1 LLQDAWVFDHVA
13 LRASDLAESERFYRL
28 VLSALDVGPPHM
40 HELGPEWDDFAVG
53 QAGPSHPPTRRMHVG
68 FTARSRGAVDAFWQ
82 AGTQAGYRDDG
93 QPGPRPQYGDD
104 YYGGFLLDPDGNSAE
119 AVHHDSLRSDGVVDH
134 VWLRV
139 ADIERSRGFYELLGE
154 HAGFQ
159 RDGPRPGR
167 YQFRGGRGGS
177 FSILAGPPT
186 ERLHLAF
193 QVGDDGD
200 IQRWHRAAVS
210 AGYRDN
216 GGPGERP
223 QYHAGY
229 YAAFALDPDGHNVE
243 LVNHHE

>member
-1 LLQDAWVFDHVA
+1 
-13 LRASDLAESERFYRL
+13 
-28 VLSALDVGPPHM
+28 M

-53 QAGPSHPPTRRMHVG
+53 QAGPGRPLTRRLHVG
-68 FTARSRGAVDAFWQ
+68 FTAGSRDAVDAFWQ

-93 QPGPRPQYGDD
+93 PPGPRPQYGDD

-134 VWLRV
+134 VWMRV
-139 ADIERSRGFYELLGE
+139 ADIERSRGFYELLAE

-167 YQFRGGRGGS
+167 YQYRGGRGGS

-200 IQRWHRAAVS
+200 IQALASGRGFGRLSRQRRPRREAAVP
-210 AGYRDN
+210 R
-216 GGPGERP
+216 RLLR
-223 QYHAGY
+223 
-229 YAAFALDPDGHNVE
+229 AFALDPDGHNVE